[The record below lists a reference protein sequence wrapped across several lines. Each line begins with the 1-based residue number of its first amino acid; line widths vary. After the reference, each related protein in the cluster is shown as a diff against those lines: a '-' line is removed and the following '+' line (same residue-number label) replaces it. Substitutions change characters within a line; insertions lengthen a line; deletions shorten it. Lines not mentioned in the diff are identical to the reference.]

1 MLFSIVTPL
10 YNPKK
15 EFLQR
20 AIESV
25 QFQDFKDWE
34 WILVDDGSCE
44 RDGIEMLEITSEF
57 SNKIHLY
64 YNERNQ
70 NISFSTNKAI
80 SNASGEWIIFFDQ
93 DDLLHK
99 SALSI
104 IASKLKTK
112 RRLKVIYTDEDK
124 VDEFDQHFDPYFKPD
139 WNPALLTS
147 QNYFC
152 HLLAAEKMH
161 IEKCGSLRIGYEGA
175 QDWDLCLRLT
185 KI

>member
-44 RDGIEMLEITSEF
+44 RDGIKMLEITTEF

-70 NISFSTNKAI
+70 NISFSTNN
-80 SNASGEWIIFFDQ
+80 SSDF
-93 DDLLHK
+93 L
-99 SALSI
+99 
-104 IASKLKTK
+104 
-112 RRLKVIYTDEDK
+112 
-124 VDEFDQHFDPYFKPD
+124 
-139 WNPALLTS
+139 
-147 QNYFC
+147 
-152 HLLAAEKMH
+152 
-161 IEKCGSLRIGYEGA
+161 
-175 QDWDLCLRLT
+175 
-185 KI
+185 